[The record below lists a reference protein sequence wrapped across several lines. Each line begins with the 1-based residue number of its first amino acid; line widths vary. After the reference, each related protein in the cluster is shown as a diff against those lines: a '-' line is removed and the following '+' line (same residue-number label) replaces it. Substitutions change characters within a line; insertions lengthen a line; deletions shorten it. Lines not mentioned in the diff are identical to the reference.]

1 MGFLELGYRGA
12 IVFDN
17 SDVKIE
23 QAPESPPGFVKQKFL
38 DLIPHFIFQCR
49 SEVRSE
55 NAHF

>member
-38 DLIPHFIFQCR
+38 GLSHISCFNVDLK
-49 SEVRSE
+49 
-55 NAHF
+55 